1 MESTICTS
9 EKQIAAIIAG
19 HDGKTPQKLQLK
31 GTNFVVNLGRAG
43 QFVRVLEVPDIV
55 HECLR
60 YIRDQEMDERNRA
73 KGYGW
78 EVRNAEIRAKMYAQT
93 NSYTHEKSFGVV
105 IEDYELP
112 GDGGR
117 FEAYALALVAC
128 RCAGNKALE
137 STLGNGPDSWPIR
150 EEQRQRVGRRGE
162 YTPTLE
168 KERERCAKELAKI
181 KNTQKGK

>member
-1 MESTICTS
+1 METTICAS

-60 YIRDQEMDERNRA
+60 YIRDQEMDEQNRA
-73 KGYGW
+73 KGYDW
-78 EVRNAEIRAKMYAQT
+78 EVRKAEIRAKMYAQT
-93 NSYTHEKSFGVV
+93 ADRDNTFGVV
-105 IEDYELP
+105 IGDNDLP
-112 GDGGR
+112 GDNGR

-137 STLGNGPDSWPIR
+137 STLGAGPDSWPIR

-181 KNTQKGK
+181 KNTKKGK